1 MGKHIEVRPVRPVTT
16 DDWVRGGAER
26 PVLAPVPALPE
37 AAEMKRLTIDIPL
50 AMHTRLK
57 TEYGYL
63 LDTTTP
69 YMLWGDECRI
79 RCRSYLYRLLCQP
92 EKQLAS

>member
-1 MGKHIEVRPVRPVTT
+1 LQKQASNGLFRPVFRFARIKETTRVRPGLLNRAFL
-16 DDWVRGGAER
+16 RARAE
-26 PVLAPVPALPE
+26 L
-37 AAEMKRLTIDIPL
+37 IF
-50 AMHTRLK
+50 
-57 TEYGYL
+57 EYGYL

-79 RCRSYLYRLLCQP
+79 RCWSHLDGLLCQP

>member
-26 PVLAPVPALPE
+26 PVLAPIPAVPATAP
-37 AAEMKRLTIDIPL
+37 EMKRLTIDILL

-57 TEYGYL
+57 TE
-63 LDTTTP
+63 
-69 YMLWGDECRI
+69 CAANR
-79 RCRSYLYRLLCQP
+79 
-92 EKQLAS
+92 KQIADVVRDLIAVHLKR